1 MKKKWN
7 EKTKKTA
14 VIASLIAVGV
24 IAIAGISLCIY
35 KDAPQKAEI
44 AEAEVSEDM
53 VEIPE
58 NGLTVPATED
68 TKAQEAEQVV
78 VSTEI
83 SKEAETENT
92 HVQSIQPTPVKTED
106 QKLAEASTET
116 DKKTGD
122 DQGSK
127 PQGTVKQEPQQPQD
141 TVKQEPQQP
150 QTEQPPE
157 NSDSPQHGEIRGD
170 KMYVDGFGWID
181 YNGGGTVVIPADD
194 IYENGNKIG
203 IMD

>member
-14 VIASLIAVGV
+14 VIAALAAVGV

-35 KDAPQKAEI
+35 KDAPQKVEI

-58 NGLTVPATED
+58 NDLTVPATED
-68 TKAQEAEQVV
+68 TKAQETEQVV

-83 SKEAETENT
+83 SKEAETEDT

-106 QKLAEASTET
+106 QKPAEASTET
-116 DKKTGD
+116 DGETGG

-127 PQGTVKQEPQQPQD
+127 PQD
-141 TVKQEPQQP
+141 TVKPEQQKP
-150 QTEQPPE
+150 QTEQPHE
-157 NSDSPQHGEIRGD
+157 GSDTPQHGEIRGD
-170 KMYVDGFGWID
+170 KMYVDGFGWVD
-181 YNGGGTVVIPADD
+181 YNGGGTIEIPAPD

>member
-14 VIASLIAVGV
+14 VIASLTAVGV
-24 IAIAGISLCIY
+24 IAVAGISLCIY

-58 NGLTVPATED
+58 NDLTVPATED

-83 SKEAETENT
+83 SKEAETEDA

-106 QKLAEASTET
+106 QKPAEASTET

-127 PQGTVKQEPQQPQD
+127 PQD
-141 TVKQEPQQP
+141 TVKQEPQQS

>member
-14 VIASLIAVGV
+14 VIAALAAVGV

-35 KDAPQKAEI
+35 KDAPQKVEI

-58 NGLTVPATED
+58 NNLTVPATED
-68 TKAQEAEQVV
+68 TKAQETEQVV

-83 SKEAETENT
+83 SKETETEDT
-92 HVQSIQPTPVKTED
+92 HVQSIQPTPVKTEN
-106 QKLAEASTET
+106 QKPTEASTET
-116 DKKTGD
+116 DGKTGG

-127 PQGTVKQEPQQPQD
+127 PQSTVKPEPQQP
-141 TVKQEPQQP
+141 
-150 QTEQPPE
+150 TEQSPE
-157 NSDSPQHGEIRGD
+157 SSDSPQYGEIRGD
-170 KMYVDGFGWID
+170 KIYIDGFGWID
-181 YNGGGTVVIPADD
+181 YNGGETVVIPADD

>member
-14 VIASLIAVGV
+14 VIASLTAVGV
-24 IAIAGISLCIY
+24 IAITGISLCIY

-58 NGLTVPATED
+58 NDLTVPATED

-83 SKEAETENT
+83 SKEAETEDA

-106 QKLAEASTET
+106 QKPAEASTET

-127 PQGTVKQEPQQPQD
+127 PQD
-141 TVKQEPQQP
+141 TVKQKPQQS
-150 QTEQPPE
+150 QTEQSPE

>member
-53 VEIPE
+53 LEIPE
-58 NGLTVPATED
+58 NDLTVPATED

-83 SKEAETENT
+83 SKEAETEDT

-106 QKLAEASTET
+106 QKPAEASTET

-127 PQGTVKQEPQQPQD
+127 PQETVKP
-141 TVKQEPQQP
+141 EPQQP

>member
-14 VIASLIAVGV
+14 VIAALAAVGV

-35 KDAPQKAEI
+35 KDAPQKVEI

-58 NGLTVPATED
+58 NDLTVPATED
-68 TKAQEAEQVV
+68 TKAQETEQVV

-83 SKEAETENT
+83 SKEAETEDT

-106 QKLAEASTET
+106 QKPAEASTGT
-116 DKKTGD
+116 DKKTGEE
-122 DQGSK
+122 QGSK
-127 PQGTVKQEPQQPQD
+127 PQETIKPEPQQ
-141 TVKQEPQQP
+141 
-150 QTEQPPE
+150 QTEQFPKD
-157 NSDSPQHGEIRGD
+157 NDSPQYGEIRGD
-170 KMYVDGFGWID
+170 KIYIDGFGWID
-181 YNGGGTVVIPADD
+181 YNGGETVVIPADD
-194 IYENGNKIG
+194 IYENGNKLG

>member
-14 VIASLIAVGV
+14 VIAALAAVGV
-24 IAIAGISLCIY
+24 IAIAGISFCIY
-35 KDAPQKAEI
+35 KDAPQKVEI
-44 AEAEVSEDM
+44 AEAEVSEDT

-58 NGLTVPATED
+58 NDLTVPATED
-68 TKAQEAEQVV
+68 TKAQETEQVV

-83 SKEAETENT
+83 SKETETEDT

-106 QKLAEASTET
+106 QKPAEASTET
-116 DKKTGD
+116 DKKTGG
-122 DQGSK
+122 DQESK
-127 PQGTVKQEPQQPQD
+127 PQD
-141 TVKQEPQQP
+141 TVKPEKP
-150 QTEQPPE
+150 QTEQPPKD
-157 NSDSPQHGEIRGD
+157 NDSPQYGEIRGD
-170 KMYVDGFGWID
+170 KIYIDGFGWID
-181 YNGGGTVVIPADD
+181 YNGGETVVIPADD

>member
-1 MKKKWN
+1 
-7 EKTKKTA
+7 
-14 VIASLIAVGV
+14 
-24 IAIAGISLCIY
+24 
-35 KDAPQKAEI
+35 
-44 AEAEVSEDM
+44 M

-68 TKAQEAEQVV
+68 TKAQEAEHVV

-83 SKEAETENT
+83 SKEAETEDT

-106 QKLAEASTET
+106 QKPAEASTET

-127 PQGTVKQEPQQPQD
+127 PQDTVKQEPQQPQD
-141 TVKQEPQQP
+141 TVKQEPQQS

-170 KMYVDGFGWID
+170 KMYVDGFGWVD
-181 YNGGGTVVIPADD
+181 YNGGGTIEIPAPD